1 MDNIRL
7 KGKVA
12 SLPSPIKGDKS
23 RHSYRI
29 VVDSTS
35 AEEAISKCQAAIAGG
50 ETAKNREGGDLTL
63 PLAKDSQGN
72 YGCFVFTGDR
82 NYLPAGMKKGDTV
95 EVSISLSN
103 KYFSIAAFP
112 AGEAAERNDNL
123 KEAKAEKSRAIDETA
138 DTLET
143 DYGLKGD
150 LHKAFHLAAG
160 GLGNVKDIAAV
171 IKMLKEDSKT
181 PSLAEAFVED

>member
-1 MDNIRL
+1 MENIRL

-23 RHSYRI
+23 RHSYRV

-35 AEEAISKCQAAIAGG
+35 AEDAITKCQAAITGG
-50 ETAKNREGGDLTL
+50 ETAKNKDGGDLTL
-63 PLAKDSQGN
+63 PLAKDSQGKI
-72 YGCFVFTGDR
+72 GVFVFTGSR
-82 NYLPAGMKKGDTV
+82 SYLPAGMKKGDEV
-95 EVSISLSN
+95 EVSITIVN

-112 AGEAAERNDNL
+112 VGEAAERNDAR
-123 KEAKAEKSRAIDETA
+123 KENISEKQRSIDETS
-138 DTLET
+138 DTLSSA
-143 DYGLKGD
+143 YGLKGD

-171 IKMLKEDSKT
+171 IKLLKEDSKT
-181 PSLAEAFVED
+181 PSLAEAFVEE